1 MAFIKKDFMITSE
14 TGQHLYKK
22 YAKDLPIYD
31 YHCHLSPE
39 LIATDYQFEDITDV
53 WLSGDHYKW
62 RALRANGVPESHIT
76 GKETSAKEKFM
87 EWAQTVP
94 NTVGNPLFHWT
105 ALELKRYFDIDDILT
120 ADNGEEIFD
129 QLNKQIQEKKM
140 TTRYFINQS
149 NVALIGTTD
158 SPEDSLEFHQQIA
171 EDDSFKTKVVPS
183 FRPDKA
189 LKVNDP
195 AFNEY
200 VQLIG
205 KVADKK
211 VNKYQ
216 DFVDALAQRIAFF
229 DSVGTVASDHALEE
243 VNYVAATNEEIEV
256 IFAKGLKGDTLTAQE
271 VNQYTSRLLVDL
283 AKLYADYDWAMQ
295 IHFGALRNN
304 NTKMFE
310 TLGPDTGF
318 DSIRDSSNDASGLNR
333 LFDAMNQNNGLPK
346 MIIYP
351 LNPTQYDVIGSAL
364 ANFQSNDKGIK
375 SKLQLGS
382 GWWFN
387 DTERGMRAQMAALA
401 DQGLLMNFVGMLTDS
416 RSFLSYPRHEYFRRI
431 LCQFIG
437 EQVDAGKIPNDES
450 LLKTLVQNIC
460 YYNAVNYFTKNT
472 DK

>member
-1 MAFIKKDFMITSE
+1 MAFITKHFMMTSE

-39 LIATDYQFEDITDV
+39 LIASDYQFKDITDV

-62 RALRANGVPESHIT
+62 RALRANGVPESYIT
-76 GKETSAKEKFM
+76 GEATSAKEKFM
-87 EWAQTVP
+87 EWAKTVP
-94 NTVGNPLFHWT
+94 STVGNPLFHWS
-105 ALELKRYFDIDDILT
+105 ALELKRYFDVEDILT
-120 ADNGEEIFD
+120 AENGEAIFVA
-129 QLNKQIQEKKM
+129 LNKQIQEKKM

-171 EDDSFKTKVVPS
+171 EDDSFETKVVPS

-189 LKVNDP
+189 LKINDP
-195 AFNEY
+195 VFKDY
-200 VQLIG
+200 VQLIA
-205 KVADKK
+205 KVADSEIST
-211 VNKYQ
+211 YQ
-216 DFVDALAQRIAFF
+216 DFVDALAKRIAFF

-243 VNYVAATNEEIEV
+243 VNYVVATAEEIEN
-256 IFAKGLKGDTLTAQE
+256 IFMKGLQGDALSDQE

-283 AKLYADYDWAMQ
+283 AKLYAKYDWAMQ

-304 NTKMFE
+304 NSKMLE
-310 TLGPDTGF
+310 ELGPDTGF

-333 LFDAMNQNNGLPK
+333 LLDAMNQNDGLPK

-351 LNPTQYDVIGSAL
+351 LNPTHFDVIGSAL

-387 DTERGMRAQMAALA
+387 DTERGMRAQMAALS

-450 LLKTLVQNIC
+450 LLKTLVENIC
-460 YYNAVNYFTKNT
+460 YYNAVNYFTKKV
-472 DK
+472 DQ